1 MKTVTF
7 KDGVSVIMNESIE
20 ARRIFTS
27 NNTAA
32 IEIHLQP
39 EAEVEKHTTME
50 DAFFYILD
58 GTATISIN
66 DETQKVKT
74 GTLIECP
81 GGTPKA
87 ISNNSN
93 SLVKILVLKMDS

>member
-7 KDGVSVIMNESIE
+7 KDGISVIENEKIE

-32 IEIHLQP
+32 IEIYLQP
-39 EAEVEKHTTME
+39 GAEVEKHTTDE
-50 DAFFYILD
+50 DAFFYILK
-58 GTATISIN
+58 GVAKITIDN
-66 DETQKVKT
+66 ETKDVEA

-87 ISNNSN
+87 ITNNSD
-93 SLVKILVLKMDS
+93 SLVRVLVLKMNS

>member
-1 MKTVTF
+1 MKTLTF
-7 KDGVSVIMNESIE
+7 KDGISVIENEKIE
-20 ARRIFTS
+20 TRRIFTS
-27 NNTAA
+27 DSTAV

-39 EAEVEKHTTME
+39 GAEVEKHSTVE
-50 DAFFYILD
+50 DAFFYILE
-58 GTATISIN
+58 GAAIISID
-66 DETQKVKT
+66 DEARKVEA

-93 SLVKILVLKMDS
+93 SLVKKYL

>member
-7 KDGVSVIMNESIE
+7 KDGVSVITNDKIE

-27 NNTAA
+27 NSTAA

-39 EAEVEKHTTME
+39 EAEVEKHTTVE
-50 DAFFYILD
+50 DAFFYILE
-58 GTATISIN
+58 GTATISID
-66 DETQKVKT
+66 DETQKVKA
-74 GTLIECP
+74 GALIECH

-87 ISNNSN
+87 INNSN